1 MERQM
6 NAQDRPELDALVAAV
21 ARQLAGP
28 FRGKPVQPDLEQLPL
43 PWDPQ
48 HQLPDVLWPRRHLAL
63 AGLELTQSIQYNGA
77 VGVSYGDDNSIP
89 LVALKPLVVRAY
101 PYVQPGVAE
110 PDTLT
115 GARVTGE
122 LVLSVGDRIV
132 YRTGPTRADGARL
145 GARNEL
151 SRELWDNELTVPVGG
166 PGALAFHLAHV
177 NSSLNFFVPA
187 WYCRTGHFYLSVR
200 LWRAGSDGAL
210 SAPQDRATTGR
221 YIDFM
226 DVRPPRVAVARV
238 NWTDSSGNVTSP
250 ADAIMLST
258 MRTAER
264 MLPFPY
270 FETTIL
276 GTSTNS
282 SAAFASAATGGG
294 CNTAWTGLLA
304 DLAVTRIFTALFQL
318 GDIVFAFV
326 PSAAVPAAAGSYN
339 TGCGRA
345 EGVGAAFA
353 GSDTRF
359 AYDFIFAH
367 EMGHV
372 FTCNHVAVPGDS
384 SDDPNYPN
392 YGGSKTSIGEV
403 GIDPGTT
410 PPTLFGPSDT
420 SDVMSYKSKQWISPY
435 TYLKIL
441 NAREN
446 HQSAPADP
454 RRVRSLLILAVRV
467 HRRVSDENRI
477 EIRKA
482 YRIEA
487 AGMVSRPSDG
497 AISPLSVDLLDAHR
511 RIIATHHCLYTR
523 AQATCGCCGG
533 GVAVP
538 LDREPFYDL
547 HEAIE
552 WPSEEVAAISLHDGR
567 EPLAT
572 FEVGEPPQVDMS
584 GPERRDQFLALRV
597 HARHPRAQPS
607 IVVLFS
613 GDDRETWQPVA
624 FDPPDGEVLVE
635 SERLPGGERCFFR
648 AIATAEFRSASADS
662 SQFELQRSRR
672 RLYLRLPDPQC
683 PIAPGA
689 VPLGAMIDCR
699 GLGVVRSDEIRWHSD
714 LDGDLGL
721 GYELVAQ
728 LQDGR
733 HLITVTAPDGRGGSL
748 AERGII
754 IVGGRPAGVVGQ
766 AQF

>member
-1 MERQM
+1 M
-6 NAQDRPELDALVAAV
+6 NLSEGPELDAIVAAV
-21 ARQLAGP
+21 ARRLAGRFP
-28 FRGKPVQPDLEQLPL
+28 NHPAQPDPERPPL
-43 PWDPQ
+43 LWDPP
-48 HQLPDVLWPRRHLAL
+48 HQLPDELWPRRHLAL
-63 AGLELTQSIQYNGA
+63 AGLELTQSVQYNGA

-101 PYVQPGVAE
+101 PYVQPGIAE

-122 LVLSVGDRIV
+122 LVLSVGNRVV
-132 YRTGPTRADGARL
+132 YRTGPTRAAGGRL

-151 SRELWDNELTVPVGG
+151 SRDLWDDELTAAFGG
-166 PGALAFHLAHV
+166 PGELALRVLHV
-177 NSSLNFFVPA
+177 NSSLNFIVPA
-187 WYCRTGHFYLSVR
+187 WYCRTGRFYLSVR
-200 LWRAGSDGAL
+200 LWRAGSDGAF
-210 SAPQDRATTGR
+210 SAPQDHLSSGR
-221 YIDFM
+221 YIDFIQ
-226 DVRPPRVAVARV
+226 VRPPRVAVARV

-250 ADAIMLST
+250 TDAGMLST

-276 GTSTNS
+276 GSSTNS
-282 SAAFASAATGGG
+282 SAAYAPAATGGG
-294 CNTAWTGLLA
+294 CNTAWTNLLA
-304 DLAVTRIFTALFQL
+304 DLAVTRIFTALFQI

-326 PSAAVPAAAGSYN
+326 PSAAVPAAAGTYN

-353 GSDTRF
+353 GTDTRF
-359 AYDFIFAH
+359 AYDFICAH

-372 FTCNHVAVPGDS
+372 FTCSHVAVPGDTS
-384 SDDPNYPN
+384 SDPNYPN

-420 SDVMSYKSKQWISPY
+420 SDIMSYKSKQWISPY

-441 NAREN
+441 NARDD

-454 RRVRSLLILAVRV
+454 RRVRPLLILAVRV
-467 HRRVSDENRI
+467 HRRFGDEERI
-477 EIRKA
+477 EVRRA

-487 AGMVSRPSDG
+487 AGVVPRPSAG

-523 AQATCGCCGG
+523 AQASCGCCGG
-533 GVAVP
+533 DVAVP
-538 LDREPFYDL
+538 LEREPFYDL

-552 WPSEEVAAISLHDGR
+552 WPAEQVAAIALHNGR

-572 FEVGEPPQVDMS
+572 IEVGEPPRVELS

-597 HARHPRAQPS
+597 HADHPRVRPS
-607 IVVLFS
+607 VVLLFS
-613 GDDRETWQPVA
+613 GDDRATWQPVA
-624 FDPPDGEVLVE
+624 FDPPNGEVLVE
-635 SERLPGGERCFFR
+635 SERLQGGERCFFR
-648 AIATAEFRSASADS
+648 AVATAELRSASADS
-662 SQFELQRSRR
+662 SPFELPRSRR
-672 RLYLRLPDPQC
+672 RLYLRLPDGHC

-689 VPLGAMIDCR
+689 VPLSAMIDCR
-699 GLGVVRSDEIRWHSD
+699 GLGAVAPDEIRWHSD
-714 LDGDLGL
+714 LEGDLGV
-721 GYELVAQ
+721 GYEVAAQ
-728 LQDGR
+728 LREGR
-733 HLITVTAPDGRGGSL
+733 HVITVTAPDGRGGSL

-754 IVGGRPAGVVGQ
+754 IVGGRPAGIAGQ
-766 AQF
+766 TQR

>member
-1 MERQM
+1 M
-6 NAQDRPELDALVAAV
+6 NAQDGPELDALVAAV
-21 ARQLAGP
+21 ARQFAGL
-28 FRGKPVQPDLEQLPL
+28 FRGKPVQPDLEQPPL

-48 HQLPDVLWPRRHLAL
+48 NQLPDLLWPRRHLAL

-151 SRELWDNELTVPVGG
+151 SRDLWDSELTVPVGG
-166 PGALAFHLAHV
+166 PGALAVHIVHV

-200 LWRAGSDGAL
+200 LWRAGSDGVS
-210 SAPQDRATTGR
+210 SAPQDRVATGR
-221 YIDFM
+221 YIDFI
-226 DVRPPRVAVARV
+226 DVRPPRVAVVRV
-238 NWTDSSGNVTSP
+238 NWTDSAGKVTSP
-250 ADAIMLST
+250 TDAIMLST

-326 PSAAVPAAAGSYN
+326 PSAAIPAAAGSYN
-339 TGCGRA
+339 TGCGLA

-353 GSDTRF
+353 GGDTSF

-420 SDVMSYKSKQWISPY
+420 SDIMSYKPKQWISPY

-441 NAREN
+441 NARDN
-446 HQSAPADP
+446 HQTAPADP

-467 HRRVSDENRI
+467 HRPVGDENRI

-538 LDREPFYDL
+538 LNREPFYDL

-567 EPLAT
+567 EPFAT
-572 FEVGEPPQVDMS
+572 FEVGEPPQVELS
-584 GPERRDQFLALRV
+584 GPERRDQFLVLRV
-597 HARHPRAQPS
+597 HAHHPRARPS

-613 GDDRETWQPVA
+613 GDDRATWQPVA

-699 GLGVVRSDEIRWHSD
+699 GLGVVRSDEIRWNSD

-728 LQDGR
+728 LRDGR

-754 IVGGRPAGVVGQ
+754 IVGGRPAGVVSQ
-766 AQF
+766 AEF